1 MKIED
6 LKRIISSFAD
16 RSADIEIERGQL
28 LSEIRGEVITADIK
42 NRDGDLSIKEDSQE
56 VPVRNWIRDRLAC
69 LPLLAERILDYVP
82 EDKNFID
89 PYGNFL
95 DRPDISD
102 ADNDKEVHS
111 CVNKLSDVLP
121 CEIPDI
127 SNVVYLTSDAGEG
140 KTTLI
145 NQLARIQA
153 LKFKRKESDWLLVPI
168 PLGGRPFLRFDDVVV
183 ASLVNKL
190 RFRYFYYDSFIE
202 LVKLG
207 MIIPAF
213 DGFEEMFMQNSAGE
227 ALTAT
232 GELINRLESQGSI
245 LIAARKAY
253 FDYKSFKTQAK
264 LYDSIHGSV
273 SFSRLAV
280 KRWGKEQFIE
290 YAKNRKIDDPTNVFE
305 IVAKGLRNEEHP
317 ILTRPVLAKQL
328 IDVMK
333 ESGDIDS
340 IVSKLGST
348 VDYFPLFV
356 NAIIEREATQK
367 WIDTSGEP
375 YKPILTVEQ
384 HYDLL
389 ATLAEEM
396 WLNSTD
402 SIRDNVLDLLIE
414 LYSEQIP
421 FNAQTTRQIKE
432 RIKQHALLIRP
443 NSEIPMYQFDH
454 EEFFFFF
461 LGILIADKILNH
473 KRNDVKNIL
482 RKGILREETFSSI
495 VYRVKRNNNNISET
509 TLFLEDCM
517 KGEGQFSY
525 LRENISNIVIKVI
538 NDEAIIDSLKLQEY
552 LFTTNAFLNISIN
565 NISFENCYIQTTSL
579 MGTKMDK
586 CQFKKC
592 QFDRLEFE
600 NNNSFNDIIFEN
612 CDIAIVYDNIMDK
625 GYYDYCSIKKFLESK
640 DIIVKDSCDS
650 IEIIDSQDEDLELT
664 EKALRRFIRSNTPI
678 NDRIFLIR
686 LGNKADYFM
695 STILKD
701 LKKRDI
707 LIEVGYIGQGQK
719 RRFKLGVSYSRI
731 EDALSKSKGKYQNF
745 LDYFSSTT

>member
-16 RSADIEIERGQL
+16 RSADIEIEKGQL
-28 LSEIRGEVITADIK
+28 LSEIRGEVITAEVK
-42 NRDGDLSIKEDSQE
+42 NRNGDLTIKEDVQE
-56 VPVRNWIRDRLAC
+56 IPIRNWIRDRLAC
-69 LPLLAERILDYVP
+69 LPLLAERILDYIP
-82 EDKNFID
+82 EDKNFVD
-89 PYGNFL
+89 PCGSFL

-102 ADNDKEVHS
+102 NDEDKNIDS
-111 CVNKLSDVLP
+111 CIEKLSETLP
-121 CEIPDI
+121 TDIPDI

-153 LKFKRKESDWLLVPI
+153 LRFKRKESNWLLVPI

-253 FDYKSFKTQAK
+253 FDYKSFKSQAK

-273 SFSRLAV
+273 SFSRLAI
-280 KRWGKEQFIE
+280 KRWEKEHFIE
-290 YAKNRKIDDPTNVFE
+290 YATKRNVTNPSEVFD
-305 IVAKGLRNEEHP
+305 IVAKGLRNKEHP

-328 IDVMK
+328 IDVIK
-333 ESGDIDS
+333 DSGNICTIIS
-340 IVSKLGST
+340 QLGST
-348 VDYFPLFV
+348 VNYFPLFV
-356 NAIIEREATQK
+356 HAIIEREATQK

-375 YKPILTVEQ
+375 YKPILATNQ

-414 LYSEQIP
+414 LYCEQQR
-421 FNAQTTRQIKE
+421 FNAQITRQVKE
-432 RIKQHALLIRP
+432 RIKQHALIIRP
-443 NSEIPMYQFDH
+443 SSENPVYQFDH

-461 LGILIADKILNH
+461 LGILIADKILEE
-473 KRNDVKNIL
+473 KRNDVKNLL
-482 RKGILREETFSSI
+482 RKGLLTEETFSSI
-495 VYRVKRNNNNISET
+495 VFRIKNSHNNISEIT
-509 TLFLEDCM
+509 RFLETCM
-517 KGEGQFSY
+517 IGEGQFSY
-525 LRENISNIVIKVI
+525 TRENVSNIVIKVI
-538 NDEAIIDSLKLQEY
+538 NGERNIEPLKLHEY
-552 LFTTNAFLNISIN
+552 MFPTNAFSNI
-565 NISFENCYIQTTSL
+565 NIENILFENCYIQVTSL
-579 MGTKMDK
+579 TGTKIEK
-586 CQFKKC
+586 CQFIKC
-592 QFDRLEFE
+592 QFDRLEIETDNTFNGIVFE
-600 NNNSFNDIIFEN
+600 D
-612 CDIAIVYDNIMDK
+612 CDIAIVYDKVMDR
-625 GYYDYCSIKKFLESK
+625 GYYNLCSINTFLK
-640 DIIVKDSCDS
+640 LKGFDIKDSTKVEHTELD
-650 IEIIDSQDEDLELT
+650 QDEELELT

-678 NDRIFLIR
+678 NDRIFLMR

-695 STILKD
+695 NNILKD
-701 LKKRDI
+701 LKRRNI
-707 LIEVGYIGQGQK
+707 LVEVDYIGQGQK
-719 RRFKLGVSYSRI
+719 RRFKLGVSYSDV
-731 EDALSKSKGKYQNF
+731 EDALSRSEGSYQKFLKYFEDNN
-745 LDYFSSTT
+745 